1 MPRFPKAGLLLY
13 APVAA
18 PPPTPDMKPV
28 GNGCELADS
37 LGLAKPNEEGV
48 PELSDVGA
56 VGAPEAAD

>member
-1 MPRFPKAGLLLY
+1 
-13 APVAA
+13 
-18 PPPTPDMKPV
+18 MKPV